1 MKEEFKIGDMVVVN
15 GYNLFCCKDGYM
27 GIIKA
32 FDKRL
37 FDCPV
42 AVDFM
47 TDVGGW
53 GDKKLNI
60 KNGHGLYVPLECLT
74 KVKSTRINTETQT
87 KRYFSTLVE
96 GLNIQIQLLKDAGI
110 KIHDDSDF
118 DFVIDYVYHSTAQ
131 DKVIVKFKNKGEIEE

>member
-1 MKEEFKIGDMVVVN
+1 MKEEFKIGDMVV
-15 GYNLFCCKDGYM
+15 
-27 GIIKA
+27 
-32 FDKRL
+32 
-37 FDCPV
+37 
-42 AVDFM
+42 
-47 TDVGGW
+47 
-53 GDKKLNI
+53 
-60 KNGHGLYVPLECLT
+60 VPLECLT